1 MIASLFENDANV
13 DLGGGIVAAAG
24 LVYLGGTVYD
34 LATVGTPF
42 ERYNARSHQLSV
54 VPVVQPA
61 TGSYGLALGG
71 RF

>member
-1 MIASLFENDANV
+1 LIERPRCPSTALDQ
-13 DLGGGIVAAAG
+13 LGGA
-24 LVYLGGTVYD
+24 YLGGTVYD